1 MSSVTQQ
8 LTTTSSALVAR
19 AKDQWAVVH
28 AQWIALPE
36 TVKAAWEQ
44 IRERIQVALELPT
57 KEDLGKLSTR
67 LDELDAKI
75 AALISARESTSL
87 PVADVITSAAHE
99 PAPPTNGEI
108 HAKKLNA
115 EKRSKKKG

>member
-1 MSSVTQQ
+1 MSSATQQ
-8 LTTTSSALVAR
+8 LSTTTSALVAR

-36 TVKAAWEQ
+36 TLKKTWEQ
-44 IRERIQVALELPT
+44 LRERIQVALELPT
-57 KEDLGKLSTR
+57 KDDLGKLSSR

-75 AALISARESTSL
+75 AAIIAARE
-87 PVADVITSAAHE
+87 ASALTE
-99 PAPPTNGEI
+99 TTFGPPPKGEI
-108 HAKKLNA
+108 HAKATHA